1 LDRGGDPYTIAVPHP
16 PAERTPVPFADINLG
31 EALLVAFEVFFF
43 VIWIWILITILT
55 DLFRDHELSGWGKAA
70 WVLFL
75 VFIPFLT
82 ALIYLI
88 ARGSGMRDRAIK
100 AQTDAKQHF
109 DAYVREQAHTSAS
122 SPADELHKLNELK
135 EKGAISSEEF
145 DKAKAKLLA

>member
-1 LDRGGDPYTIAVPHP
+1 MV
-16 PAERTPVPFADINLG
+16 FADFGLG
-31 EALLVAFEVFFF
+31 EALLLGLEIFFF
-43 VIWIWILITILT
+43 VIWIWILITIFS

-88 ARGSGMRDRAIK
+88 ARGNGMRERTIK
-100 AQTDAKQHF
+100 AQADAKAHF
-109 DAYVREQAHTSAS
+109 DEYVREQAHGG

-135 EKGAISSEEF
+135 EKGALSSEEF
-145 DKAKAKLLA
+145 EQAKAKLLA

>member
-1 LDRGGDPYTIAVPHP
+1 LF
-16 PAERTPVPFADINLG
+16 FADIEFG

-55 DLFRDHELSGWGKAA
+55 DLFRDHEISGWAKAA

-88 ARGSGMRDRAIK
+88 ARGDGMRERAIN
-100 AQTDAKQHF
+100 AQSEAKHQM
-109 DAYVREQAHTSAS
+109 DAYIREQAGG
-122 SPADELHKLNELK
+122 SPADELHKLQELK
-135 EKGAISSEEF
+135 EKGALSPEEF

>member
-1 LDRGGDPYTIAVPHP
+1 VSAAFGRQPFHDRKDA
-16 PAERTPVPFADINLG
+16 ALPFADINVG

-55 DLFRDHELSGWGKAA
+55 DLFRDHETSGWVKAA

-88 ARGSGMRDRAIK
+88 ARGSGMRDRTIK
-100 AQTDAKQHF
+100 AQAEAKQHF
-109 DAYVREQAHTSAS
+109 DSYVREQAHTT
-122 SPADELHKLNELK
+122 PADELHKLNELK
-135 EKGAISSEEF
+135 EKGALSAEEF